1 VSLSGRRVV
10 VFGGSG
16 ALGAGVVARL
26 TEEGA
31 AVVSADAAEPG
42 EERRRAGAE
51 YRAVDVLAE
60 ASVAEVLAGVEGL
73 WGVVN
78 VVGGYDPGGPLSE
91 LDVAALRGQ
100 LELNLLT
107 AAVVTKHALAQ
118 LATGGAGG
126 RIVHTASRTAL
137 GDGRLAFPYS
147 VSKLGVIR
155 LVESAAAE
163 VRELGITVNCIVP
176 SVIDTPANRAA
187 MPASDHSRW
196 PKPAELAG
204 VVAFLLSDD
213 AAIVSGAAV
222 PVYGRT

>member
-1 VSLSGRRVV
+1 MSLSGRRVV

-26 TEEGA
+26 SDDGA

-42 EERRRAGAE
+42 EERRQAGVE
-51 YRAVDVLAE
+51 YRGVDVLAE
-60 ASVAEVLAGVEGL
+60 ESVAEVLGGAEGL

-91 LDVAALRGQ
+91 LDLATLRRQ

-107 AAVVTKHALAQ
+107 AAVVTKHALAR
-118 LATGGAGG
+118 LTAGGAGG

-147 VSKLGVIR
+147 VSKLGVMR

-213 AAIVSGAAV
+213 AAVVSGAAV